1 MAVPPH
7 VARLQPIARRSA
19 AAAERAASTAIDAC
33 GVHELCGHN
42 GLMLRVWREETQ
54 RAGGRL
60 RRTIKVMATADTAT
74 AMEKPDPSPRSRFR
88 DMVRSLRHRNFQL
101 FFGGQLIS
109 LIGTWMQ
116 TIAQAWLVYRITGSS
131 LLLGVVGFA
140 GQIPIFILSPLGGL
154 AADRWN
160 RQKIVIGTQVASML
174 LAFVL
179 AALTLLHIVK
189 TWEIITLAALL
200 GAVNAFDIPGRQS
213 FLIEMVS
220 RDDLMN
226 AIALN
231 SSMFNGAR
239 VIGPA
244 IAGILVSRIGE
255 GWCFFANGASYIAVI
270 AALLM
275 MKLPPYRP
283 VPAGTSPF
291 EHIAE
296 GFRYIQRTAPILA
309 LITLIG
315 IVSLVAVPYSVLMP
329 IFADQILHRGAH
341 GLGILMGSAG
351 VGALLGALTLA
362 SRRGVKGLGTVV
374 GFAAMAFGVSLI
386 LFAFSKIF
394 WLSVVLLVPVGYGVM
409 LQMSSSNTLIQ
420 AMVPD
425 ELRGRAMAMYPMMF
439 MGMAPIGS
447 LLSGLFADWIGAPL
461 TVAIGGVGAVAG
473 AIYFL
478 RRLPSLRFEAH
489 QLLDAQGLV
498 AAEAPEEVAARGV
511 S

>member
-1 MAVPPH
+1 MPLHRTLLKMASR
-7 VARLQPIARRSA
+7 APIAEQPASA
-19 AAAERAASTAIDAC
+19 ES
-33 GVHELCGHN
+33 E
-42 GLMLRVWREETQ
+42 
-54 RAGGRL
+54 
-60 RRTIKVMATADTAT
+60 
-74 AMEKPDPSPRSRFR
+74 RSRFR

-101 FFGGQLIS
+101 FFSGQLIS

-160 RQKIVIGTQVASML
+160 RHRIVIATQLASMI
-174 LAFVL
+174 LALIL
-179 AALTLLHIVK
+179 AALTLLHVVK
-189 TWEIITLAALL
+189 TWEIILLAALL

-220 RDDLMN
+220 REDLMN

-255 GWCFFANGASYIAVI
+255 GWCFFANGLSYIAVI
-270 AALLM
+270 AGLM
-275 MKLPPYRP
+275 LMKLAPHHP
-283 VPAGTSPF
+283 VRAGTSPF

-329 IFADQILHRGAH
+329 IFADRILHRGAH

-362 SRRGVKGLGTVV
+362 SRRGVKGLGRVV
-374 GFAAMAFGVSLI
+374 GYSAMVFGISLI
-386 LFAFSKIF
+386 LFSLSKFF
-394 WLSVVLLVPVGYGVM
+394 WLSVFLLVPVGYGVM

-425 ELRGRAMAMYPMMF
+425 ELRGRAMAMYTMMF

-447 LLSGLFADWIGAPL
+447 LLSGVFADWIGAPW
-461 TVAIGGVGAVAG
+461 TVAIGGAGAVAG

-489 QLLDAQGLV
+489 QLLDAQGLA
-498 AAEAPEEVAARGV
+498 AAETSEEVAARGV